1 MISFITDK
9 NRNSEMKDIYKE
21 LLMKFFAVVSAIFI
35 VCPVFAG
42 DPVVRARMD
51 SASIWMGEQTR
62 IHLELVQDKNKM
74 ISMPVFNDTLVT
86 GVEILNVSKPDTVLL
101 GNDRIQINRDILVT
115 SFDSGFYYIPPFR
128 YILNNDT
135 FSTQTLSLKVVPVE
149 VDTTQAAIDIKGVQE
164 PPFVL
169 FDYISDTLLT
179 IIGIIILLALIVA
192 GYLYYRKKKRPEEK
206 TVSPE
211 DLLPP
216 HERAL
221 KALAVL
227 KEDKLWQNGQEKE
240 YYTRL
245 TEILREYIDDRFHIN
260 AMEMTSSQILS
271 VLRTNK
277 ETKAVDTQLKQ
288 ILEMADFVKFAKMR
302 PLPDDNEATMR
313 DAITFVEETKVV
325 EEQPS
330 TNEEKKENGVQVD
343 EDKTSISGS
352 DKKDEL

>member
-1 MISFITDK
+1 M
-9 NRNSEMKDIYKE
+9 
-21 LLMKFFAVVSAIFI
+21 
-35 VCPVFAG
+35 
-42 DPVVRARMD
+42 
-51 SASIWMGEQTR
+51 
-62 IHLELVQDKNKM
+62 
-74 ISMPVFNDTLVT
+74 
-86 GVEILNVSKPDTVLL
+86 
-101 GNDRIQINRDILVT
+101 
-115 SFDSGFYYIPPFR
+115 
-128 YILNNDT
+128 
-135 FSTQTLSLKVVPVE
+135 KVVPVE
-149 VDTTQAAIDIKGVQE
+149 LDTTQAAIDIKGVQE

-179 IIGIIILLALIVA
+179 IIGVVILLALIVA

-211 DLLPP
+211 DMLPP

-271 VLRTNK
+271 VLRSNK

>member
-1 MISFITDK
+1 MK
-9 NRNSEMKDIYKE
+9 NILKE
-21 LLMKFFAVVSAIFI
+21 LLFKFFTVVSVIFI
-35 VCPVFAG
+35 SCPTFAV

-51 SASIWMGEQTR
+51 STAIWMGEQTR
-62 IHLELVQDKNKM
+62 IHIELVQDKGNM
-74 ISMPVFNDTLVT
+74 VSMPILNDTLVT
-86 GVEILNVSKPDTVLL
+86 GVEILNVSKPDTISLE
-101 GNDRIQINRDILVT
+101 NNRIQINRDILIT

-135 FSTQTLSLKVVPVE
+135 FATQTLSLKVVPVQ
-149 VDTTQAAIDIKGVQE
+149 VDTTQAALDIKGVQS

-179 IIGIIILLALIVA
+179 VIGIIILVALIVA
-192 GYLYYRKKKRPEEK
+192 GYFYYKKRKKPKEDH
-206 TVSPE
+206 VSLE

-221 KALAVL
+221 KALEIL

-260 AMEMTSSQILS
+260 AMEMTSSQILAI
-271 VLRTNK
+271 LRSNK
-277 ETKAVDTQLKQ
+277 ETKIVNTQLKQ

-302 PLPDDNEATMR
+302 PLPDDNEAVMR
-313 DAITFVEETKVV
+313 NAVEFVEETKV
-325 EEQPS
+325 EEAPAPE
-330 TNEEKKENGVQVD
+330 TNEEKAENSAQLGD
-343 EDKTSISGS
+343 HISASADS
-352 DKKDEL
+352 DKKNEL